1 MVGNSF
7 GRIFRVTTCGESY
20 AGAFRK
26 NLQIPKELYGGLI
39 AIVDAF
45 RPE

>member
-1 MVGNSF
+1 MSFIRERCRMVGNTF

-26 NLQIPKELYGGLI
+26 NLQIPKELFG
-39 AIVDAF
+39 D
-45 RPE
+45 